1 MYIFLLVIG
10 IIILGTGLYMD
21 RRELDPIIKTKPSL
35 ETNSKVNTDILNR
48 LEALESIVYSRQ
60 VEIQTE
66 EVEYI
71 SDEISQ
77 DEFLAVLEREKEQVK
92 IDNLDIG
99 SEMKD
104 KFKLI
109 ADHERGVYT
118 LEQVCEKLNMQ
129 KGEVLLLKNFYKNYR
144 N

>member
-1 MYIFLLVIG
+1 MYIFLLLIG
-10 IIILGTGLYMD
+10 IIILGTGLYID
-21 RRELDPIIKTKPSL
+21 RRELDPIIKIKPSL
-35 ETNSKVNTDILNR
+35 DTNSKVNTDIENR
-48 LEALESIVYSRQ
+48 LQALEAIVYSRE
-60 VEIQTE
+60 VEE

-71 SDEISQ
+71 SEEISQ

-92 IDNLDIG
+92 IENLDIG
-99 SEMKD
+99 SDMKE

-144 N
+144 D